1 MKNKLL
7 VKFRDQNSILPKKKC
22 VSGKKANVAHA
33 LGNQK
38 IKKERRRGKVSRKA
52 REKKK
57 KADVA

>member
-1 MKNKLL
+1 MCPRKKSQ
-7 VKFRDQNSILPKKKC
+7 RLPKKK
-22 VSGKKANVAHA
+22 KKQKLKANIAHA

-57 KADVA
+57 KKKKANIA